1 MSSSSLLLFSP
12 TTKVLHHHHLLLS
25 KPILSRPN
33 RKLLLL
39 PPPMQASKNNSGR
52 GGGGGGGKKD
62 SADPPDRIIS
72 AACYLYPFLDG
83 VQYGRYVLAQL
94 PALQAPLAPLLP
106 LVRLFK
112 SFPFSSFLLFLA
124 LYFAVVRNPS
134 GFSRYVRFNAMQA
147 IVLDVL
153 LIFPGLIERSFSPPG
168 GVGLDLVMSMDS
180 TVFLFLWV
188 SLVYGSVTCLLGDV
202 PRLPIVADAADRQ
215 VM

>member
-1 MSSSSLLLFSP
+1 MSSSLLLFTP
-12 TTKVLHHHHLLLS
+12 TTKVLHLHHCHHLS
-25 KPILSRPN
+25 KPILSKPI

-39 PPPMQASKNNSGR
+39 PPPMQASKNN

-62 SADPPDRIIS
+62 SADAPDRIIS

-83 VQYGRYVLAQL
+83 VQYGRYVLTQFPL
-94 PALQAPLAPLLP
+94 LQAPLAPLLP
-106 LVRLFK
+106 FVRLLK
-112 SFPFSSFLLFLA
+112 SFPLNSFLLFLV

-134 GFSRYVRFNAMQA
+134 SFSRYVRFNTMQA

-153 LIFPGLIERSFSPPG
+153 LIFPDLVERTFRPAG

-188 SLVYGSVTCLLGDV
+188 SLAYGSVSCLLGDV